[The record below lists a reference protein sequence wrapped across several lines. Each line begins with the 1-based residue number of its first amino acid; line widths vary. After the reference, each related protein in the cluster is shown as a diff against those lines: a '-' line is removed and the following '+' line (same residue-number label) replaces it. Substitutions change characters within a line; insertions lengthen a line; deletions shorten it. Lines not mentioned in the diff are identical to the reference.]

1 MKHLL
6 ILFLTAII
14 WGLAFVAQKAGM
26 EFIGPFAFNGIR
38 FFLGAISLLP
48 ILLFQKYFKAGP
60 KKEFNMSY
68 TINGGLIMGV
78 VLFLA
83 ASLQQVGIIKSTAGN
98 AGFITSLYIIIVPFI
113 GIFLKHK
120 IRKEVWVGSILA
132 VIGLYFLSINN
143 QFQMAA
149 GDSLILFS
157 AIFWAIH
164 IVLIGHYAPKV
175 NILLL
180 SIIQF
185 TIAAILN
192 LIVAIIFEEIEWQM
206 ISNALYPI
214 LYGGIMSIGV
224 AYTLQMYGQ
233 KNVAPSKA
241 AIILSFESVFAMLGS
256 WLILNEVIGFRKGMG
271 AAIMLIG
278 LIISQVKFR
287 EKSDWS
293 YE

>member
-48 ILLFQKYFKAGP
+48 ILLFQKYFNAGP
-60 KKEFNMSY
+60 KKEFNISF
-68 TINGGLIMGV
+68 TIKGGLIMGV

-278 LIISQVKFR
+278 LIISQVKLR
-287 EKSDWS
+287 K
-293 YE
+293 